1 MLQEVELWK
10 PKEEEKK
17 EGKTTQDTIQVEE
30 EEIEPDEISEGTL
43 QEGNLSDNEK

>member
-17 EGKTTQDTIQVEE
+17 EGKPPQNTIPEEE

-43 QEGNLSDNEK
+43 QDENLPENEK